1 MDFTQK
7 MDNGYMIPT
16 SVAVGSGEATDIRCV
31 CDTVEDFKAF
41 LDTTGMELR
50 YEGLVTYEKVNKLL
64 KVYKGNDTW
73 QTVGEGGNSVDASS
87 FITLTQL
94 SQQLSN
100 YCTEA
105 QIDNKIAEE
114 ISKIELKEG
123 PQGPKGDKGDV
134 GPQGPKGAE
143 YNDTELRNLISSLIK
158 RIERLENNEP
168 VLPDVPVAPENI
180 IPVFTSDNWIY
191 VEGATN
197 VVKEDYNFSL
207 TTPVSWAGVS
217 LWGWSS
223 IKAGDIITLGVS
235 STSSNAI
242 LQLWCNGTEILN
254 FPMGTEAR
262 EVTFTVPDATGYDLC
277 IVSNEANAEIV
288 VNGIYAYK
296 DVSSVNFQIGYEKKK
311 K

>member
-1 MDFTQK
+1 MDFTQS

-50 YEGLVTYEKVNKLL
+50 YEGLVTYEKVNKRLMVYEGNNNW
-64 KVYKGNDTW
+64 KV
-73 QTVGEGGNSVDASS
+73 VGE
-87 FITLTQL
+87 
-94 SQQLSN
+94 
-100 YCTEA
+100 
-105 QIDNKIAEE
+105 
-114 ISKIELKEG
+114 
-123 PQGPKGDKGDV
+123 
-134 GPQGPKGAE
+134 GAE

-168 VLPDVPVAPENI
+168 VLPDAPVAPENI

-217 LWGWSS
+217 LWGWSN